1 MKRFAP
7 VFVIKQQ
14 INAQARLQFLI
25 KRPALVF
32 VISLAHSATL
42 TLIQEAVPIATLIQ
56 EAVPIVTL
64 IQEAVLIAML
74 IREAVPIAII
84 LQVK

>member
-1 MKRFAP
+1 MKRIAP

-32 VISLAHSATL
+32 VISLAHSATS
-42 TLIQEAVPIATLIQ
+42 TLIQEAVP
-56 EAVPIVTL
+56 
-64 IQEAVLIAML
+64 
-74 IREAVPIAII
+74 VPIAII